1 MAEPMKLGIT
11 VPGTKPASKFNPNGQ
26 DYDYERA
33 MSSGMGPAA
42 SGPNAGHWGSVA
54 PVTTQEMA
62 THGLPEGS
70 SIMLKGSLHP
80 TWDKAIAAENAR
92 GSNIQKRGDR
102 YFSVPQPSNKQLSE
116 LLDSLKSEQNSN
128 LTVSIDNAVKSNADV
143 AAADQ
148 KLSSEIGLPP
158 DVVARNRDKIHQD
171 LRAARIKEIA
181 DNGMNPALKKLFADP
196 EFAKIAHPDVD
207 GLSVV
212 EQSARAI
219 KAVSSGAVGTL
230 LGGGI
235 KGTGTIISD
244 LAYLQTGDKNLKLG
258 SSIYGIGESIEDF
271 SKKYLRPSG
280 NLSKIEQV
288 AEGVGQA
295 GGQVAL
301 WLLSPAAKITSLSLM
316 LGQGATAME
325 EMIKNDPVSREALEV
340 DKAAQR
346 LTGGVITAATN
357 AIATK
362 FFISAPQALALSNK
376 WLHHSITVGLGA
388 GVEGITEYAENVLH
402 DLAGAMTNPESK
414 VKWAEAQDAGE
425 IGVYVGAIV
434 QSIANAALHIKA
446 NKQKSEFEKLQTSG
460 GEQGLKQKSPDAY
473 NKFSDS
479 VAAHMANTTDG
490 PVTEVYI
497 DRNTFKQALTAN
509 KIDPVEVGKAIPSI
523 TDQVNS
529 VDITGDIV
537 IPMNDWIGKVIGT
550 DIGAILSP
558 HARGSVDATSLN
570 EVQQATAM
578 QPEMSAQIL
587 AAIAKKQLNDD
598 FVKSSH
604 EVQDIMFQ
612 QLKQT
617 GRYADPVS
625 RINAQFVRDFVVTQ
639 AANQNMMPMDFF
651 NKYMY
656 KVAAEGQAAF
666 QQQDKPYISWG
677 INSDPEFDAE
687 GNESEGEDF
696 VKIDRM
702 YVPESQ
708 RQKGLARAML
718 RNALAEIQKEHPG
731 MTIKLSAEPF
741 GKNPKDEVIDTEDL
755 VKFYES
761 EGFSVTDTR
770 GDGVIM
776 EHDGSPV
783 EPMALNEETQNLL
796 RQPKKLVDIKNTY
809 VDENRVGI
817 VLGTGPGIFGW
828 HYSNG
833 EIAPPISAPTPIQ
846 GLPNA
851 ANIGRSVASIL
862 SSTKTKKLIEEL
874 FGITNLK
881 AIPINGMW
889 KGSEEASFIL
899 TGDGMDF
906 DSANELSKFLG
917 LMMSQEAT
925 LVTQPTS
932 EISSDNIPAFYMGYG
947 QKLTPEQLSS
957 IANLAKE
964 QGINYST
971 TADGRA
977 IKVLYFDGEAG
988 FNEFKLKI
996 KAFSVANGFTQEGKF
1011 EIRSNQN
1018 DTESI
1023 GSLAGQ
1029 LAGGIQGS
1037 ATGPSDLFRRSID
1050 NILAPYA
1057 KAVAAEG
1064 YRFSADRF
1072 AERFGLSDPER
1083 EYIRTALY
1091 PKKGADLSTAG
1102 IIDGTETLEVAKSSK
1117 AKKPKATN
1125 NDIMFA
1131 LQNRAG
1137 AIGQIEPG
1145 DYSAAAQKIIS
1156 EGIAS
1161 EIISSLSTPT
1171 GKSAVGWYDRALKA
1185 AKKLYYSVFPTMQSN
1200 DNIESFFNA
1209 VLGIASQ
1216 GADVFT
1222 NSTNAGRM
1230 NELILNQGMTISK
1243 AISALYGTF
1252 GKDTRAIENNYE
1264 KLEFLLKQVGKDKLR
1279 AKLSKTK
1286 TVGEWNKIF
1295 REDKSLHFGGE
1306 KIELAGKADQK
1317 VTGWMA
1323 FGPKIGSFIN
1333 NLSGDYS
1340 TLTADLWFSRTWNRF
1355 LGYVFVHTP
1364 QAESHQYDQ
1373 FRRAVLAEASRTTE
1387 PKSVAKDG
1395 TVEQWEHGEDLA
1407 GYGYNNA
1414 RQLPQEEIDQLVAD
1428 PDAMFELATYLED
1441 MYRKGFDY
1449 TGGKGDGYSTKSDLR
1464 RAAKNWIEG
1473 RKNSVALPRTDS
1485 EREFQQ
1491 STMEIAQK
1499 IIKRK
1504 TGIDITIADMQ
1515 AVLWYHEKELF
1526 GKLGS
1531 VSKKAKPA
1539 DYEDAAREFVNLY
1552 NSGDLFLG
1560 VDGKYLSGSKG
1571 SYLKKGKGN
1580 LLKQVNPT
1588 FFSALSRE
1596 IGGLSKIANK
1606 DGMVKPDQA
1615 IAWITARQK
1624 EGKFKKAEVDAVGLM
1639 DYLALR
1645 KTPVAVM
1652 TIEEFV
1658 KEKGVQI
1665 EEVMLGKA
1673 PEIEER
1679 SVDSFIDE
1687 ALEQIKEEDPE
1698 QNLHGPDDPD
1708 VYALAVSMQER
1719 YNENAEYHNEM
1730 DSTAFSDYQEPG
1742 GEDYKELL
1750 LTLPRDQ
1757 ARFYGNHFHSENIV
1771 AHVRF
1776 NTRTD
1781 ADGNKVLFLEEL
1793 QSDWAQGGKK
1803 QGFSTP
1809 KSIRA
1814 IKLLEEA
1821 VQTARERQQ
1830 SLKYE
1835 ISELP
1840 YNPDELGNSQNE
1852 GVLSELKKKWS
1863 EVDGEIRRLNTEID
1877 NMSAVPTA
1885 PFVTDTQAW
1894 TALILKRMLRYAVD
1908 NGINT
1913 VSWTTGEMQAKRYDL
1928 SRYVSEVHYDP
1939 KSQRLQAYAKDGYS
1953 PIISG
1958 IVAPDKLADYIGKD
1972 AAGKLLAKKT
1982 TNIPTDKGVVPTH
1995 VLKKLEL
2002 KVGGEG
2008 MAAYYDAIVPQVAK
2022 KIIKSIGGELGKSNI
2037 EGMADTQAIYITPE
2051 MRDNILGG
2059 QALFQPVQGQDEAR
2073 GGFDPTTLT
2082 TILGTEADNSTF
2094 LHETAHFFLSVY
2106 ADMAANPNAT
2116 EQSKQDMQTILDW
2129 FGVKDLATWNQ
2140 MSLDEQR
2147 KYHEQFAYNYEI
2159 YLFEGKA
2166 PNIKL
2171 QTIFDRFSAWLA
2183 RVYKSIRD
2191 DLNAIYRQEHG
2202 TDLPIL
2208 TGEVRQVMDRMLAT
2222 SEQIKQTETVRNMVP
2237 IFQTQEQSGMDDS
2250 EWAAYQEMS
2259 QEATNAA
2266 IGEMQTASLRQM
2278 KWLSGARSRVLKEMQ
2293 KETAEIRKSLR
2304 DKIVEEVKADP
2315 VYRAINWLKTG
2326 ETVDQNG
2333 NDIKVDAGY
2342 KLSIAAVK
2350 AMYPESDTALYQ
2362 GPDLKILG
2370 MGKQRGMMSED
2381 GLHPDLVAEMFG
2393 FKSGDDLVRALVS
2406 ARKFN
2411 DEVNV
2416 RTDERMLAEHAE
2428 LQDPKSIEVAVE
2440 SAIHNEARARF
2451 VSVELRHLAKATAPV
2466 RVMLEAARQAAVAIL
2481 ASRPIGTIK
2490 PKNYAIAE
2498 ARAAQEAIDAIKK
2511 GDTAKALEAKRNQLL
2526 NNQLAAEAI
2535 KANRTVAKS
2544 LDLFKKVFTAD
2555 SRIADK
2561 RDMNLVSAAR
2571 AILANY
2577 GMGKTELPAGAYLAK
2592 VQEYD
2597 PEFYAEIEPMIT
2609 AHLQQAKPITELTTD
2624 QFTDLSEQIQALWH
2638 LSRRNKQMEID
2649 GKMVDR
2655 NLIVAELVDRV
2666 GVIDTKKERRG
2677 YDKAMSD
2684 WDKRKIML
2692 MGARAAMRRVESWV
2706 DAMDG
2711 GKLDGPFRKYIWN
2724 PISEAVAE
2732 YRIAKNEYLQKYLD
2746 IVKSVEKG
2754 LAAGSIDAGEIG
2766 YTFKNKAELLH
2777 AILHTGNES
2786 NKRKLLLGRG
2796 WAEENQDGSLNTARW
2811 DNFMSRMYAENK
2823 LSKVDFD
2830 FAQSVWDLLEE
2841 MKPAAQKV
2849 HKDMYG
2855 FYFSEISANPV
2866 ITPFGVYRGGYVPA
2880 VTDPWIN
2887 TDAAMRNEQ
2896 ETGQTDNS
2904 YMFPTTG
2911 RGFTKGRVEYNKPLM
2926 LDLGY
2931 FPSHLDKVLR
2941 FIHIEPKI
2949 KDVAKIV
2956 KTSQTFSAAMDQLDP
2971 TIRGDM
2977 LVPWLQRTAMQ
2988 MIKTPMKGAGGKL
3001 ADKFFSE
3008 VRTRTGMQ
3016 LMVGNITNALQQLT
3030 GISIGALK
3038 VRPANLRN
3046 ALWLLVRQPTDT
3058 VAMVSEKSK
3067 FMLTRM
3073 SNQQFE
3079 ISKTIEELL
3088 LNPSK
3093 YDKLRAFAGKHGY
3106 FMQQGLQN
3114 TVDTIVWVGAYN
3126 QSMAETGNEKDA
3138 VRAADSAVRLTQGSF
3153 APEDVSRFETGNS
3166 FVRAFTMF
3174 YSYFNMQAN
3183 LLGTEFTKTVKEFG
3197 VKKGMGHLLYIYTFA
3212 FMIPAVLSEIIVQ
3225 GAGGFADGDDD
3236 EWDENDAMALFFGSQ
3251 ARTAMAMVPIV
3262 GPSVLA
3268 GVNAWNSKPY
3278 DDRISTSASV
3288 SALEST
3294 VRAPNTLYKAIAE
3307 DGSWKKAVR
3316 DTLTALGMITGLP
3329 LGQMGKP
3336 IGYAADIAQGKVN
3349 PESAMD
3355 VTRGVISGKDV
3366 NRPNQ

>member
-1 MAEPMKLGIT
+1 MSEIT
-11 VPGTKPASKFNPNGQ
+11 VPSYGNRQDGSRKGPGFLGELKRPDGSVSTELSIGVNLNGQ
-26 DYDYERA
+26 EMEIPSLVPTLHPLEINHLLQGNKPTRVIVNKAIDHAQSRILKGLPVFQE
-33 MSSGMGPAA
+33 GNA
-42 SGPNAGHWGSVA
+42 SNAGLAIQLTANDNPDAAAKDTILARNSGVPVGLVNDFRDEYVAKDKVNNAMPLLNQNPKLSNFLSQDLNRAKISNDSIENLASMENKYGAFRSIDRSFIEEVTQPFMRGFASFKKGFAINLQESGLMAGYEKQRAAAAKQGGASYTPQIETENRLASYQRVIESYPTPEKIQRGLEEIHGAEGLKDATKAIFQNPTSVREVIFQSLGTYAPVLAMAAATRSLGPMGASTVA
-54 PVTTQEMA
+54 PFFSKEALRFGA
-62 THGLPEGS
+62 TIGFGS
-70 SIMLKGSLHP
+70 FATEYASSL
-80 TWDKAIAAENAR
+80 DEAISNKAGDLSVPGNLNKVLTNEKVMEEAR
-92 GSNIQKRGDR
+92 G
-102 YFSVPQPSNKQLSE
+102 
-116 LLDSLKSEQNSN
+116 
-128 LTVSIDNAVKSNADV
+128 NAVK
-143 AAADQ
+143 
-148 KLSSEIGLPP
+148 
-158 DVVARNRDKIHQD
+158 R
-171 LRAARIKEIA
+171 
-181 DNGMNPALKKLFADP
+181 
-196 EFAKIAHPDVD
+196 
-207 GLSVV
+207 GLSVAAFDMV
-212 EQSARAI
+212 TGTVAG
-219 KAVSSGAVGTL
+219 KLLSGATS
-230 LGGGI
+230 
-235 KGTGTIISD
+235 K
-244 LAYLQTGDKNLKLG
+244 AA
-258 SSIYGIGESIEDF
+258 SIAPRIAGEGLI
-271 SKKYLRPSG
+271 
-280 NLSKIEQV
+280 
-288 AEGVGQA
+288 QA
-295 GGQVAL
+295 GGG
-301 WLLSPAAKITSLSLM
+301 AA
-316 LGQGATAME
+316 GEATAQF
-325 EMIKNDPVSREALEV
+325 
-340 DKAAQR
+340 AA
-346 LTGGVITAATN
+346 N
-357 AIATK
+357 EK
-362 FFISAPQALALSNK
+362 
-376 WLHHSITVGLGA
+376 
-388 GVEGITEYAENVLH
+388 Y
-402 DLAGAMTNPESK
+402 NP
-414 VKWAEAQDAGE
+414 
-425 IGVYVGAIV
+425 GAILLE
-434 QSIANAALHIKA
+434 AFAELPTALVEAPFNYRSMKSDAERAEKSGAILEDLNKLVMSDKVLKRDKETFSEWIKQA
-446 NKQKSEFEKLQTSG
+446 TE
-460 GEQGLKQKSPDAY
+460 
-473 NKFSDS
+473 
-479 VAAHMANTTDG
+479 DG
-490 PVTEVYI
+490 PVENVYI
-497 DRNTFKQALTAN
+497 LAKTLKQANLADKLMEVSPSVKGQFTSAMASDGEIQIPIAEYLTNIAPTELSGQILNDLRVDGDTMTKGQATVFLKN
-509 KIDPVEVGKAIPSI
+509 KSEELQTAYNSQIEKYKA
-523 TDQVNS
+523 
-529 VDITGDIV
+529 
-537 IPMNDWIGKVIGT
+537 
-550 DIGAILSP
+550 
-558 HARGSVDATSLN
+558 N
-570 EVQQATAM
+570 EVFAK
-578 QPEMSAQIL
+578 SA
-587 AAIAKKQLNDD
+587 N
-598 FVKSSH
+598 

-639 AANQNMMPMDFF
+639 AANQNVMPMDFF

-656 KVAAEGQAAF
+656 KVTAEGQAAF
-666 QQQDKPYISWG
+666 NQDAVAATDIISQTQEFKDWFG
-677 INSDPEFDAE
+677 NSVVKNAE
-687 GNESEGEDF
+687 GKPTVLFHGTSDN
-696 VKIDRM
+696 
-702 YVPESQ
+702 
-708 RQKGLARAML
+708 
-718 RNALAEIQKEHPG
+718 
-731 MTIKLSAEPF
+731 
-741 GKNPKDEVIDTEDL
+741 
-755 VKFYES
+755 
-761 EGFSVTDTR
+761 VTDFDPDHPNRKDTGWLGTGAYLTDSTEAADLYAQQKAKGITGQNVMPVYAR
-770 GDGVIM
+770 LENPYTATKEEKAAVKAGGRAAADAFTKKLMDAGHDGVIYQM
-776 EHDGSPV
+776 SPDAKEIV
-783 EPMALNEETQNLL
+783 VFNPAGVKSVFNEGTWSLETKNLL
-796 RQPKKLVDIKNTY
+796 KQPKKPVDIKNTY

-817 VLGTGPGIFGW
+817 VLGTGPGVFGW

-846 GLPNA
+846 GSPNA

-906 DSANELSKFLG
+906 DSANKLSKFLG
-917 LMMSQEAT
+917 LMMAQEVT

-932 EISSDNIPAFYMGYG
+932 AVHSENIPAFYMGYG

-971 TADGRA
+971 TSDGRA
-977 IKVLYFDGEAG
+977 IKVLYFGKESG
-988 FNEFKLKI
+988 LNEFSAKI
-996 KAFSVANGFTQEGKF
+996 EAFSVANGFTQEDKF
-1011 EIRSNQN
+1011 KIRSNQN
-1018 DTESI
+1018 DTGSI
-1023 GSLAGQ
+1023 SSLGGSPLK
-1029 LAGGIQGS
+1029 IQGS
-1037 ATGPSDLFRRSID
+1037 GTGPSDLFRRSID

-1064 YRFSADRF
+1064 YRFSTDRF
-1072 AERFGLSDPER
+1072 ADRFGLSDQER
-1083 EYIRTALY
+1083 EYVRTALY

-1102 IIDGTETLEVAKSSK
+1102 IIDGTETLDVAKSSK

-1156 EGIAS
+1156 EGISS

-1185 AKKLYYSVFPTMQSN
+1185 AKKLYYSVFPAMQSN

-1395 TVEQWEHGEDLA
+1395 TAEQWEHGEDLA

-1571 SYLKKGKGN
+1571 SYLKKDKGG
-1580 LLKQVNPT
+1580 LLK
-1588 FFSALSRE
+1588 
-1596 IGGLSKIANK
+1596 
-1606 DGMVKPDQA
+1606 
-1615 IAWITARQK
+1615 
-1624 EGKFKKAEVDAVGLM
+1624 
-1639 DYLALR
+1639 
-1645 KTPVAVM
+1645 
-1652 TIEEFV
+1652 
-1658 KEKGVQI
+1658 
-1665 EEVMLGKA
+1665 
-1673 PEIEER
+1673 
-1679 SVDSFIDE
+1679 
-1687 ALEQIKEEDPE
+1687 
-1698 QNLHGPDDPD
+1698 
-1708 VYALAVSMQER
+1708 
-1719 YNENAEYHNEM
+1719 
-1730 DSTAFSDYQEPG
+1730 
-1742 GEDYKELL
+1742 
-1750 LTLPRDQ
+1750 
-1757 ARFYGNHFHSENIV
+1757 
-1771 AHVRF
+1771 
-1776 NTRTD
+1776 
-1781 ADGNKVLFLEEL
+1781 
-1793 QSDWAQGGKK
+1793 
-1803 QGFSTP
+1803 
-1809 KSIRA
+1809 
-1814 IKLLEEA
+1814 
-1821 VQTARERQQ
+1821 
-1830 SLKYE
+1830 
-1835 ISELP
+1835 
-1840 YNPDELGNSQNE
+1840 
-1852 GVLSELKKKWS
+1852 
-1863 EVDGEIRRLNTEID
+1863 
-1877 NMSAVPTA
+1877 
-1885 PFVTDTQAW
+1885 
-1894 TALILKRMLRYAVD
+1894 
-1908 NGINT
+1908 
-1913 VSWTTGEMQAKRYDL
+1913 
-1928 SRYVSEVHYDP
+1928 
-1939 KSQRLQAYAKDGYS
+1939 
-1953 PIISG
+1953 
-1958 IVAPDKLADYIGKD
+1958 
-1972 AAGKLLAKKT
+1972 
-1982 TNIPTDKGVVPTH
+1982 
-1995 VLKKLEL
+1995 
-2002 KVGGEG
+2002 
-2008 MAAYYDAIVPQVAK
+2008 
-2022 KIIKSIGGELGKSNI
+2022 
-2037 EGMADTQAIYITPE
+2037 
-2051 MRDNILGG
+2051 
-2059 QALFQPVQGQDEAR
+2059 QPVQGQEDAR

-2304 DKIVEEVKADP
+2304 DKVVNEVMADP
-2315 VYRAINWLKTG
+2315 VYRAITWIRSG
-2326 ETVDQNG
+2326 ETVGADG
-2333 NDIKVDAGY
+2333 SIFRVDGGHLLSFNALTDMYGDAAEFSVPGFAPVSGMFDWSGLKSK
-2342 KLSIAAVK
+2342 KLV
-2350 AMYPESDTALYQ
+2350 T
-2362 GPDLKILG
+2362 
-2370 MGKQRGMMSED
+2370 GKGTLHD
-2381 GLHPDLVAEMFG
+2381 GIHPDIVAEMFG

-2498 ARAAQEAIDAIKK
+2498 ARAAQEAINALKK
-2511 GDTAKALEAKRNQLL
+2511 GDTAGAMEAKRNQLL
-2526 NNQLAAEAI
+2526 NNQLASEAI
-2535 KANRTVAKS
+2535 KVNRSVAKS

-2577 GMGKTELPAGAYLAK
+2577 GLGKTELPAGAYLAK

-2638 LSRRNKQMEID
+2638 LSRRSKQMEID

-2655 NLIVAELVDRV
+2655 NLIVSELVDRIDV
-2666 GVIDTKKERRG
+2666 VDTKKERRG

-2706 DAMDG
+2706 DAMDA

-2754 LAAGSIDAGEIG
+2754 LSAGSIAAGEIG

-2786 NKRKLLLGRG
+2786 NKRKMLLGRG
-2796 WAEENQDGSLNTARW
+2796 WAEENQDGSLNTTRW
-2811 DNFMSRMYAENK
+2811 DNFMSRMYAENR

-2855 FYFSEISANPV
+2855 FYFNEISANPV
-2866 ITPFGVYRGGYVPA
+2866 ITPFGIYRGGYVPA

-2941 FIHIEPKI
+2941 FTYIEPKI

-2956 KTSQTFSAAMDQLDP
+2956 KTSQTFSAAMDRLDP

-2988 MIKTPMKGAGGKL
+2988 MIKTPMKGWGGK
-3001 ADKFFSE
+3001 AMDKIFSE

-3016 LMVGNITNALQQLT
+3016 MMVGNVTNALQQVT
-3030 GISIGALK
+3030 GLSIGALK
-3038 VRPANLRN
+3038 VKQANLRN
-3046 ALWLLVRQPTDT
+3046 ALWLYIRQPADT
-3058 VAMVSEKSK
+3058 SAMVAEKSK
-3067 FMLTRM
+3067 YMNTRM
-3073 SNQQFE
+3073 SSQQFE
-3079 ISKTIEELL
+3079 ITKTIDELL

-3093 YDKLRAFAGKHGY
+3093 YDKLRSFADKHGY

-3114 TVDTIVWVGAYN
+3114 AVDTIVWVGAYN

-3153 APEDVSRFETGNS
+3153 APEDVSRFETGNA

-3183 LLGTEFTKTVKEFG
+3183 LLGTEFSKSVKGLG
-3197 VKKGMGHLLYIYTFA
+3197 VRKGMGQLLYIYTFG
-3212 FMIPAVLSEIIVQ
+3212 FMIPAVLSEVIIQ
-3225 GAGGFADGDDD
+3225 AAGGFADGDDD
-3236 EWDENDAMALFFGSQ
+3236 EWDQNDAMSLFFGSQ
-3251 ARTAMAMVPIV
+3251 FRTALAMVPLV
-3262 GPSVLA
+3262 GQTVTASVNML
-3268 GVNAWNSKPY
+3268 NSKPY
-3278 DDRISTSASV
+3278 DDRISTSPAIA
-3288 SALEST
+3288 ALEA
-3294 VRAPNTLYKAIAE
+3294 VARAPGSVYRAIAE
-3307 DGSWKKAVR
+3307 DGSWKKGVR
-3316 DTLTALGMITGLP
+3316 DLLTALGMITGLP

-3336 IGYAADIAQGKVN
+3336 LGYAADIAQGRAN

>member
-1 MAEPMKLGIT
+1 MADPMKLDLFVYGK
-11 VPGTKPASKFNPNGQ
+11 KPDFNPNGQ
-26 DYDYERA
+26 DYDYDRA
-33 MSSGMGPAA
+33 LSAGLGPN
-42 SGPNAGHWGSVA
+42 GTGENAGHWGSVA
-54 PVTTQEMA
+54 PASEEEMA
-62 THGLPEGS
+62 THGLPQGS
-70 SIMLKGSLHP
+70 YIMLKGSNHP
-80 TWDKAIAAENAR
+80 TWNKAIDAENAR
-92 GSNIQKRGDR
+92 GSNIQKKGDR
-102 YFSVPQPSNKQLSE
+102 YFSVPQQSNKQLHD

-128 LTVSIDNAVKSNADV
+128 LTISVDNAVKSNSDQ
-143 AAADQ
+143 AATDQ
-148 KLSSEIGLPP
+148 KLSIQTGLPA
-158 DVVARNRDKIHQD
+158 DLVSRNREKIHQD

-181 DNGMNPALKKLFADP
+181 DNGMNSVLKNQLADP
-196 EFAKIAHPDVD
+196 EFSSIAHPYVED
-207 GLSVV
+207 LSIL
-212 EQSARAI
+212 EQTSRALSA
-219 KAVSSGAVGTL
+219 VTSGAVGTL
-230 LGGGI
+230 FGGGI
-235 KGTGTIISD
+235 KGAGTIITD
-244 LAYLQTGDKNLKLG
+244 LAYLATEDKKWKELDLQLGSDIYKLG
-258 SSIYGIGESIEDF
+258 KSIEDF
-271 SKKYLRPSG
+271 SNAYYRPSG
-280 NLSKIEQV
+280 NLNKLEQTM
-288 AEGVGQA
+288 EGVGQA

-301 WLLSPAAKITSLSLM
+301 WLLSPFAKFTSLSLM
-316 LGQGATAME
+316 LGQGATIIE
-325 EMIKNDPVSREALEV
+325 EMQNNDPVSRAASEET
-340 DKAAQR
+340 KSAQR
-346 LTGGVITAATN
+346 LTGASITAVTN
-357 AIATK
+357 TLATK
-362 FFISAPQALALSNK
+362 FFIAAPEALELSNK
-376 WLHHSITVGLGA
+376 FLHYAVTGGLA
-388 GVEGITEYAENVLH
+388 ATAEGITEMAENVLH
-402 DLAGAMTNPESK
+402 DLSNLMTNPESK
-414 VKWAEAQDAGE
+414 VNWNAAKDAGE
-425 IGVYVGAIV
+425 IGAYVGATV
-434 QSIANAALHIKA
+434 QTIFNAALHIKA
-446 NKQKSEFEKLQTSG
+446 NRQKAEYEQLQDVGSNQ
-460 GEQGLKQKSPDAY
+460 ELKEKSPETYA
-473 NKFSDS
+473 KFSDE
-479 VAAHMANTTDG
+479 VAKHMASTANGPITD
-490 PVTEVYI
+490 VYI
-497 DRNTFKQALTAN
+497 DRKTFKQVLLDN
-509 KIDPVEVGKAIPSI
+509 KVDPVAVGKAVPSI
-523 TDQVNS
+523 GSQVDS
-529 VDITGDIV
+529 VDVGGDIV
-537 IPMNDWIGKVIGT
+537 IPMKDWIGKVVGT
-550 DIGAILSP
+550 NIGAMLSP
-558 HARGSVDATSLN
+558 HARSSVDTLSLS
-570 EVQQATAM
+570 ELQQATAM
-578 QPEMSAQIL
+578 QPEMSEQIT
-587 AAIAKKQLNDD
+587 AALDKKQLNDD
-598 FVKSSH
+598 FVKSAQ

-617 GRYADPVS
+617 GRYTDPVS
-625 RINAQFVRDFVVTQ
+625 RINAQLVRDFVVTQ
-639 AANQNMMPMDFF
+639 AANQNIMPMDFY

-656 KVAAEGQAAF
+656 KVTAEGQAAF
-666 QQQDKPYISWG
+666 QQQDNQYDRAVSWTNQQHRDVAQKYATEVRRLG
-677 INSDPEFDAE
+677 DSLIKNKVGSDWGNSDTISGRASAHINRVIDGVERRLLALGMSRFEATDTAASLVGSARQNIEQLKKEYAKEFDRNPARSELAALWQKAYKE
-687 GNESEGEDF
+687 G
-696 VKIDRM
+696 
-702 YVPESQ
+702 
-708 RQKGLARAML
+708 
-718 RNALAEIQKEHPG
+718 
-731 MTIKLSAEPF
+731 
-741 GKNPKDEVIDTEDL
+741 
-755 VKFYES
+755 KFQ
-761 EGFSVTDTR
+761 
-770 GDGVIM
+770 
-776 EHDGSPV
+776 
-783 EPMALNEETQNLL
+783 QNLL

-809 VDENRVGI
+809 TDENRVGI
-817 VLGTGPGIFGW
+817 VLGTGPGVFGW

-833 EIAPPISAPTPIQ
+833 EIAPPISAPTPPQ
-846 GLPNA
+846 GLPDA

-881 AIPINGMW
+881 AFPINGMW
-889 KGSEEASFIL
+889 KGSEEASFVL

-906 DSANELSKFLG
+906 DSANKLSKFLG
-917 LMMSQEAT
+917 LMMAQEAT

-932 EISSDNIPAFYMGYG
+932 VISSDNKPAFYMGYG
-947 QKLTPEQLSS
+947 KKLTNKQLLS
-957 IANLAKE
+957 IASLAKE

-971 TADGRA
+971 TIDGMA

-988 FNEFKLKI
+988 FAEFDSKI
-996 KAFSVANGFTQEGKF
+996 RAFLVANGFTQEGRF

-1023 GSLAGQ
+1023 SSLAGSIQ
-1029 LAGGIQGS
+1029 LQDS
-1037 ATGPSDLFRRSID
+1037 TTGPSDLFRRSID

-1064 YRFSADRF
+1064 YRFSTDRF
-1072 AERFGLSDPER
+1072 ADRFGLSDQER
-1083 EYIRTALY
+1083 EYVRNALY

-1131 LQNRAG
+1131 LQNRA
-1137 AIGQIEPG
+1137 ANIGQIEPG
-1145 DYSAAAQKIIS
+1145 DYSDKAQKIIS
-1156 EGIAS
+1156 EAIAS

-1185 AKKLYYSVFPTMQSN
+1185 AKKLYYSVFPAMQSN
-1200 DNIESFFNA
+1200 DNIESFFNT

-1230 NELILNQGMTISK
+1230 NELILNQGMTVSK

-1264 KLEFLLKQVGKDKLR
+1264 KLEFLLKQVGKNKLR

-1306 KIELAGKADQK
+1306 KIELSGKADQR

-1364 QAESHQYDQ
+1364 QTESQQYDQ
-1373 FRRAVLAEASRTTE
+1373 FRKAVLAEASRTKE
-1387 PKSVAKDG
+1387 PKSVAKNG
-1395 TVEQWEHGEDLA
+1395 NVEQWEHGEDLA
-1407 GYGYNNA
+1407 GYGYDNT

-1428 PDAMFELATYLED
+1428 PDAMLELATYLED

-1491 STMEIAQK
+1491 STMEVAQK

-1504 TGIDITIADMQ
+1504 TGINITVADMQ

-1526 GKLGS
+1526 SKLGA

-1539 DYEDAAREFVNLY
+1539 DYEDAAKEFVDLY

-1560 VDGKYLSGSKG
+1560 ADGKYLSGTKG
-1571 SYLKKGKGN
+1571 SYLKKDEQGN
-1580 LLKQVNPT
+1580 LLRQVKPT
-1588 FFSALSRE
+1588 FFSALARE

-1615 IAWITARQK
+1615 KAWITARQQ

-1639 DYLALR
+1639 DYLDLR

-1658 KEKGVQI
+1658 KERGVQI
-1665 EEVMLGKA
+1665 KEVINRKA
-1673 PEIEER
+1673 PELEER
-1679 SVDSFIDE
+1679 TVESFLDA
-1687 ALEQIKEEDPE
+1687 ALEKLTRMDTLSGVTYTR
-1698 QNLHGPDDPD
+1698 NDPD
-1708 VYALAVSMQER
+1708 VLFVAKSMHEDYLFNYENFTAVDETSYSE
-1719 YNENAEYHNEM
+1719 
-1730 DSTAFSDYQEPG
+1730 YQEPG
-1742 GEDYKELL
+1742 GEDYTELL
-1750 LTLPRDQ
+1750 LTLPLNKKGSFEDP
-1757 ARFYGNHFHSENIV
+1757 HFNVRNLV

-1781 ADGNKVLFLEEL
+1781 VDGKKVLFLEEL
-1793 QSDWAQGGKK
+1793 QSDWAQIGKK
-1803 QGFSTP
+1803 KGFRQEGQGLSSEEMT
-1809 KSIRA
+1809 RWER
-1814 IKLLEEA
+1814 LLDKGRRNITGDDLVEFELLSAKKDA
-1821 VQTARERQQ
+1821 V
-1830 SLKYE
+1830 SG
-1835 ISELP
+1835 S
-1840 YNPDELGNSQNE
+1840 
-1852 GVLSELKKKWS
+1852 
-1863 EVDGEIRRLNTEID
+1863 
-1877 NMSAVPTA
+1877 VPAA

-1908 NGINT
+1908 NDISI

-1953 PIISG
+1953 PIISE

-1972 AAGKLLAKKT
+1972 AAEKLLAKKT
-1982 TNIPTDKGVVPTH
+1982 TNIPTDKGVVPTQ
-1995 VLKKLEL
+1995 VLKNLEL

-2037 EGMADTQAIYITPE
+2037 EGMVDTQAIHITQK
-2051 MRDNILGG
+2051 MRDNILSGL
-2059 QALFQPVQGQDEAR
+2059 ALFQPAEGQESAR

-2106 ADMAANPNAT
+2106 ADMASHPNAT
-2116 EQSKQDMQTILDW
+2116 GQSKEDMQTLLDW
-2129 FGVKDLATWNQ
+2129 FGVDNLATWNQ
-2140 MSLDEQR
+2140 MSLEEQR
-2147 KYHEQFAYNYEI
+2147 KYHEQFAYNYEL

-2171 QTIFDRFSAWLA
+2171 QSIFDRFSAWLV

-2191 DLNAIYRQEHG
+2191 ELNAIFRKEHG
-2202 TDLPIL
+2202 TDLPIM

-2222 SEQIKQTETVRNMVP
+2222 SEQIKQAETVRNMVP
-2237 IFQTQEQSGMDDS
+2237 IFQTQEQSTMDDN
-2250 EWAAYQEMS
+2250 EWAAYQEMR
-2259 QEATNAA
+2259 QDATNAA

-2278 KWLSGARSRVLKEMQ
+2278 KWLTGARSRVLKEMQ
-2293 KETAEIRKSLR
+2293 AETAEIRKALR
-2304 DKIVEEVKADP
+2304 NKVVEEVNADP
-2315 VYRAINWLKTG
+2315 LYRAIRWLKTG
-2326 ETVDQNG
+2326 ETTDKNG
-2333 NDIKVDAGY
+2333 NDIKVDAGF
-2342 KLSIAAVK
+2342 KLSIAAVE

-2362 GPDLKILG
+2362 GPDLKKLG
-2370 MGKQRGMMSED
+2370 RGKQKGMLSED
-2381 GLHPDLVAEMFG
+2381 GLHPDLVADMFG

-2466 RVMLEAARQAAVAIL
+2466 RVMLEAAKQAAVAIL

-2490 PKNYAIAE
+2490 PKNYSIAE
-2498 ARAAQEAIDAIKK
+2498 ARAAQDAINAIKK
-2511 GDTAKALEAKRNQLL
+2511 GDTAKAIEAKRNQLL
-2526 NNQLAAEAI
+2526 NNQLASEAI
-2535 KANRTVAKS
+2535 KVNRSVAKS
-2544 LDLFKKVFTAD
+2544 LELFKKVFTAD
-2555 SRIADK
+2555 SKIADK
-2561 RDMNLVSAAR
+2561 RDMNLVSTAR

-2577 GMGKTELPAGAYLAK
+2577 GLGKTDLPAGAYLAK

-2609 AHLQQAKPITELTTD
+2609 AHLEQGKPVTELTTD
-2624 QFTDLSEQIQALWH
+2624 QFVDLSEQIQALWH

-2649 GKMVDR
+2649 GKLIDR
-2655 NLIVAELVDRV
+2655 NVIVAELVARID
-2666 GVIDTKKERRG
+2666 VIDTKKVRLG

-2711 GKLDGPFRKYIWN
+2711 GNLYGPFRKYIWT

-2746 IVKSVEKG
+2746 IVKSVKED
-2754 LAAGSIDAGEIG
+2754 LSAGSIAAGEIG

-2777 AILHTGNES
+2777 VILHLGNES
-2786 NKRKLLLGRG
+2786 NKRKLLLGRD
-2796 WAEENQDGSLNTARW
+2796 WAELNQDGSLNTTRF
-2811 DNFMSRMYAENK
+2811 DNFMQRMYAEK
-2823 LSKVDFD
+2823 RLTKADFD
-2830 FAQSVWDLLEE
+2830 FAQSVWDLLED

-2855 FYFSEISANPV
+2855 FYFNEISANPV
-2866 ITPFGVYRGGYVPA
+2866 ITPFGVFRGGYVPA

-2941 FIHIEPKI
+2941 FIYIEPRI
-2949 KDVAKIV
+2949 KDVAKVV
-2956 KTSQTFSAAMDQLDP
+2956 KLSKTFSAAMDQLDP

-3001 ADKFFSE
+3001 VDKFFSE

-3016 LMVGNITNALQQLT
+3016 MMVLNATNALQQLS
-3030 GISIGALK
+3030 GIFIGALK
-3038 VRPANLRN
+3038 VKPANLRN
-3046 ALWLLVRQPTDT
+3046 ALWLYTRQPTNT
-3058 VAMVSEKSK
+3058 SEMVAEKSK
-3067 FMLTRM
+3067 FMNTRM
-3073 SNQQFE
+3073 NSQQFE
-3079 ISKTIEELL
+3079 INKTIDELL
-3088 LNPSK
+3088 INPSK
-3093 YDKLRAFAGKHGY
+3093 YDKLREFAGKHGY

-3153 APEDVSRFETGNS
+3153 SPEDVSRFETGNA

-3174 YSYFNMQAN
+3174 YSYFNMLAN
-3183 LLGTEFTKTVKEFG
+3183 LLGTESAKTVRKFG
-3197 VKKGMGHLLYIYTFA
+3197 VRKGMGQLLYIYIFG
-3212 FMIPAVLSEIIVQ
+3212 FMIQAVLSEIIVQ
-3225 GAGGFADGDDD
+3225 GAGGFDDGDDD
-3236 EWDENDAMALFFGSQ
+3236 EWDQNDAMALFFGSQ
-3251 ARTAMAMVPIV
+3251 ARTAMAMIPLV
-3262 GPSVLA
+3262 GPTVMA
-3268 GVNAWNSKPY
+3268 GVNMWNSKPY

-3294 VRAPNTLYKAIAE
+3294 ARAPMSLYKAIAD
-3307 DGSWKKAVR
+3307 DGSWKKGVK

-3336 IGYAADIAQGKVN
+3336 LGYVSEVAQGN
-3349 PESAMD
+3349 ISPESPSD
-3355 VTRGVISGKDV
+3355 VVRGLVSGKDV

>member
-1 MAEPMKLGIT
+1 MADPMKLEMT
-11 VPGTKPASKFNPNGQ
+11 VPGAKPTSKFNPNGQ

-102 YFSVPQPSNKQLSE
+102 YFSVPQPSNKQLYE
-116 LLDSLKSEQNSN
+116 LLDSLKSEQNSS
-128 LTVSIDNAVKSNADV
+128 LTVSIDNAVKSNSDV

-158 DVVARNRDKIHQD
+158 DIVARNREKIHQD
-171 LRAARIKEIA
+171 LRASRIKEIA

-196 EFAKIAHPDVD
+196 EFAKIAHPDAD

-219 KAVSSGAVGTL
+219 KAVGSGAVGSL

-235 KGTGTIISD
+235 KGTGTIIND
-244 LAYLQTGDKNLKLG
+244 LAYFQTGDKNLKLG
-258 SSIYGIGESIEDF
+258 SPIYEVGQSIEDF

-280 NLSKIEQV
+280 NLNKIEQV

-301 WLLSPAAKITSLSLM
+301 WLLSPVAKVTSLSLM

-325 EMIKNDPVSREALEV
+325 EMIKNDPVSRTASEV

-346 LTGGVITAATN
+346 LTGAAITAVTN
-357 AIATK
+357 TLATK
-362 FFISAPQALALSNK
+362 FFISAPQTLALSNK

-388 GVEGITEYAENVLH
+388 GVEGITELAENVLH
-402 DLAGAMTNPESK
+402 DMAGAMTNPESK
-414 VKWAEAQDAGE
+414 IKWAEAQDAGE
-425 IGVYVGAIV
+425 IGAYVGAIV

-446 NKQKSEFEKLQTSG
+446 NKQKSEFEKLQTAG

-473 NKFSDS
+473 SKFSDS

-490 PVTEVYI
+490 PITDVYI
-497 DRNTFKQALTAN
+497 DRNTFKQALTDN
-509 KIDPVEVGKAIPSI
+509 KIDPVAVGKAIPSI
-523 TDQVNS
+523 GAQVDS
-529 VDITGDIV
+529 VDVGGDIV
-537 IPMNDWIGKVIGT
+537 IPMNDWIGKVVGT
-550 DIGAILSP
+550 DIGAMLSP
-558 HARGSVDATSLN
+558 HARGSVDAPSLS

-578 QPEMSAQIL
+578 QPEMSEQIL
-587 AAIAKKQLNDD
+587 AAIAKKQTNDA

-617 GRYADPVS
+617 GRYADPIS

-656 KVAAEGQAAF
+656 KVTAEGQAAF
-666 QQQDKPYISWG
+666 NQDAVAATDIISQTQEFKDWFGNSVVKNVEGKPTVLFHG
-677 INSDPEFDAE
+677 TADN
-687 GNESEGEDF
+687 
-696 VKIDRM
+696 
-702 YVPESQ
+702 
-708 RQKGLARAML
+708 
-718 RNALAEIQKEHPG
+718 
-731 MTIKLSAEPF
+731 
-741 GKNPKDEVIDTEDL
+741 
-755 VKFYES
+755 
-761 EGFSVTDTR
+761 VTDFDPNHPNRKDTGWLGTGAYLTDSTEAADLYAQQKAKGITGQNVMPVYAR
-770 GDGVIM
+770 LENPYTATKEEKAAVKAGGRAAADAFTKKLIAAGHDGVIYQM
-776 EHDGSPV
+776 SPDAKEIVVFNPAGVKSVFNEGTWSLETKNLLKQSLSTRLPSSAKATEDPMSSVLNINFDVTMSDEKTLAKNVRVLQSTVNFRRLTGAGARDIKRNVESIIDHMVSNLLFLHDSFPAEMRERAELWYDGGRKTAEEWANRYGISEMQAASAIAVLSPQNGWFANVSSAERVADIIFGMQSFVWDSAMTEEANKIPQEKPEDKARMKMAEGKSLGELLNDPEIAARWIRVFDQTYNNRSYRILTPEGGVSDYVTIKDGSDATMAWKSFGAIAKAVSILTDGTASNTYYQIGKEHKVRNFYNNLFGPNSPLGFATIDTHAVAAANLRPLAANDDEVTQAFGGAGSSSSSYTGLNGTYPIIHEAYKRAAEARGILPRQMQSVTWEAARGLFEASKKSGMKTEANAIWSRYKSGEIDQEQAQKEIFTLAGGITPPSWSKVPFNDTVGRTYEGASQKAIDAIGNVGAKPNPV
-783 EPMALNEETQNLL
+783 NVLFEVAPDPNDVELTAAWNALSPADKFRISQDITAAIIPKILEEIGSSGKVSATIGGYLGATNPSLSLSIDRKELAVTAAKLIGHALSQDAMVVISDQQITGTSAVGAVSIGIPEGYGEKEISALYDKLWELEKDGKKLVNGYTAQDGIMGILNQSGLGNEEFASIIESRLGSEFVVDHGNVFSALINKEEYGYDSKSDKGVAGRTSLQKRNNRFREEANSLLRESVSEIGARGTGNGVGKYSSGGLTPLEGGPVRGEDTSPDIKLVRVAEQYAADNGIDLKRQAEYAQVDPARATRIADAYAEMKHDPQNPVVAEAYQNMIKQTRAQYQALVDAGYEFYFYDNTNDPYDGNPWNAMRDLRANQRMGVYSTEAGFGSGDTAGTVDQNVSNNPLLEDTGLVWMFNGKPRKVLANDLFRAVHDAFGHGLEGAGFRAAGEENAWQAHVRLFTGSAVAALTSETRGQNSWTNFGPYGEQNRTAKVEDTIFADQKTGLLPEFAWTEGVVGDQQVAPEVRPTNLL
-796 RQPKKLVDIKNTY
+796 RQP
-809 VDENRVGI
+809 
-817 VLGTGPGIFGW
+817 
-828 HYSNG
+828 
-833 EIAPPISAPTPIQ
+833 
-846 GLPNA
+846 
-851 ANIGRSVASIL
+851 
-862 SSTKTKKLIEEL
+862 
-874 FGITNLK
+874 
-881 AIPINGMW
+881 
-889 KGSEEASFIL
+889 
-899 TGDGMDF
+899 
-906 DSANELSKFLG
+906 
-917 LMMSQEAT
+917 
-925 LVTQPTS
+925 
-932 EISSDNIPAFYMGYG
+932 
-947 QKLTPEQLSS
+947 
-957 IANLAKE
+957 
-964 QGINYST
+964 
-971 TADGRA
+971 
-977 IKVLYFDGEAG
+977 
-988 FNEFKLKI
+988 
-996 KAFSVANGFTQEGKF
+996 
-1011 EIRSNQN
+1011 
-1018 DTESI
+1018 
-1023 GSLAGQ
+1023 
-1029 LAGGIQGS
+1029 
-1037 ATGPSDLFRRSID
+1037 
-1050 NILAPYA
+1050 
-1057 KAVAAEG
+1057 
-1064 YRFSADRF
+1064 
-1072 AERFGLSDPER
+1072 
-1083 EYIRTALY
+1083 
-1091 PKKGADLSTAG
+1091 
-1102 IIDGTETLEVAKSSK
+1102 
-1117 AKKPKATN
+1117 
-1125 NDIMFA
+1125 
-1131 LQNRAG
+1131 
-1137 AIGQIEPG
+1137 
-1145 DYSAAAQKIIS
+1145 
-1156 EGIAS
+1156 
-1161 EIISSLSTPT
+1161 
-1171 GKSAVGWYDRALKA
+1171 
-1185 AKKLYYSVFPTMQSN
+1185 
-1200 DNIESFFNA
+1200 
-1209 VLGIASQ
+1209 
-1216 GADVFT
+1216 
-1222 NSTNAGRM
+1222 
-1230 NELILNQGMTISK
+1230 
-1243 AISALYGTF
+1243 
-1252 GKDTRAIENNYE
+1252 
-1264 KLEFLLKQVGKDKLR
+1264 
-1279 AKLSKTK
+1279 
-1286 TVGEWNKIF
+1286 
-1295 REDKSLHFGGE
+1295 
-1306 KIELAGKADQK
+1306 
-1317 VTGWMA
+1317 
-1323 FGPKIGSFIN
+1323 
-1333 NLSGDYS
+1333 
-1340 TLTADLWFSRTWNRF
+1340 
-1355 LGYVFVHTP
+1355 
-1364 QAESHQYDQ
+1364 
-1373 FRRAVLAEASRTTE
+1373 
-1387 PKSVAKDG
+1387 
-1395 TVEQWEHGEDLA
+1395 
-1407 GYGYNNA
+1407 
-1414 RQLPQEEIDQLVAD
+1414 
-1428 PDAMFELATYLED
+1428 
-1441 MYRKGFDY
+1441 
-1449 TGGKGDGYSTKSDLR
+1449 
-1464 RAAKNWIEG
+1464 
-1473 RKNSVALPRTDS
+1473 
-1485 EREFQQ
+1485 
-1491 STMEIAQK
+1491 
-1499 IIKRK
+1499 
-1504 TGIDITIADMQ
+1504 
-1515 AVLWYHEKELF
+1515 
-1526 GKLGS
+1526 
-1531 VSKKAKPA
+1531 
-1539 DYEDAAREFVNLY
+1539 
-1552 NSGDLFLG
+1552 
-1560 VDGKYLSGSKG
+1560 
-1571 SYLKKGKGN
+1571 
-1580 LLKQVNPT
+1580 
-1588 FFSALSRE
+1588 
-1596 IGGLSKIANK
+1596 
-1606 DGMVKPDQA
+1606 
-1615 IAWITARQK
+1615 
-1624 EGKFKKAEVDAVGLM
+1624 
-1639 DYLALR
+1639 
-1645 KTPVAVM
+1645 
-1652 TIEEFV
+1652 
-1658 KEKGVQI
+1658 
-1665 EEVMLGKA
+1665 
-1673 PEIEER
+1673 
-1679 SVDSFIDE
+1679 
-1687 ALEQIKEEDPE
+1687 
-1698 QNLHGPDDPD
+1698 
-1708 VYALAVSMQER
+1708 
-1719 YNENAEYHNEM
+1719 
-1730 DSTAFSDYQEPG
+1730 
-1742 GEDYKELL
+1742 
-1750 LTLPRDQ
+1750 
-1757 ARFYGNHFHSENIV
+1757 
-1771 AHVRF
+1771 
-1776 NTRTD
+1776 
-1781 ADGNKVLFLEEL
+1781 
-1793 QSDWAQGGKK
+1793 
-1803 QGFSTP
+1803 
-1809 KSIRA
+1809 
-1814 IKLLEEA
+1814 
-1821 VQTARERQQ
+1821 
-1830 SLKYE
+1830 
-1835 ISELP
+1835 
-1840 YNPDELGNSQNE
+1840 
-1852 GVLSELKKKWS
+1852 
-1863 EVDGEIRRLNTEID
+1863 
-1877 NMSAVPTA
+1877 
-1885 PFVTDTQAW
+1885 
-1894 TALILKRMLRYAVD
+1894 
-1908 NGINT
+1908 
-1913 VSWTTGEMQAKRYDL
+1913 
-1928 SRYVSEVHYDP
+1928 
-1939 KSQRLQAYAKDGYS
+1939 
-1953 PIISG
+1953 
-1958 IVAPDKLADYIGKD
+1958 
-1972 AAGKLLAKKT
+1972 
-1982 TNIPTDKGVVPTH
+1982 
-1995 VLKKLEL
+1995 
-2002 KVGGEG
+2002 
-2008 MAAYYDAIVPQVAK
+2008 
-2022 KIIKSIGGELGKSNI
+2022 
-2037 EGMADTQAIYITPE
+2037 
-2051 MRDNILGG
+2051 
-2059 QALFQPVQGQDEAR
+2059 VQGQEDAR

-2481 ASRPIGTIK
+2481 ASKPIGTIK

-2577 GMGKTELPAGAYLAK
+2577 GMGKTELPVGAYLAK

-2754 LAAGSIDAGEIG
+2754 LAAGSIAAGEIG

-2811 DNFMSRMYAENK
+2811 DSFMSRMYAENK

-2855 FYFSEISANPV
+2855 FYFNEISANPV
-2866 ITPFGVYRGGYVPA
+2866 ITPFGIYRGGYVPA

-2941 FIHIEPKI
+2941 FTYIEPKI

-2956 KTSQTFSAAMDQLDP
+2956 KTSKTFSAAMDQLDP

-3016 LMVGNITNALQQLT
+3016 MMVGNVTNALQQLT
-3030 GISIGALK
+3030 GLSIGALK
-3038 VRPANLRN
+3038 VKPGNLRN
-3046 ALWLLVRQPTDT
+3046 ALWLYTRQPTDT
-3058 VAMVSEKSK
+3058 SAMVAEKSK
-3067 FMLTRM
+3067 YMNTRM

-3079 ISKTIEELL
+3079 ISKTIDELL

-3093 YDKLRAFAGKHGY
+3093 YDKLRSFAGKHGY

-3114 TVDTIVWVGAYN
+3114 AVDTIVWIGAYN
-3126 QSMAETGNEKDA
+3126 QSMTETGNERDA

-3153 APEDVSRFETGNS
+3153 SPEDVSRFETGNA

-3197 VKKGMGHLLYIYTFA
+3197 VKKGMGQLLYIYTFA

-3251 ARTAMAMVPIV
+3251 ARTAIAMIPIV
-3262 GPSVLA
+3262 GPSIMA

-3278 DDRISTSASV
+3278 DDRISTSASI

-3307 DGSWKKAVR
+3307 DGSWKKAIR

-3336 IGYAADIAQGKVN
+3336 IGYAADIAQGKV
-3349 PESAMD
+3349 ESGSAMD

>member
-1 MAEPMKLGIT
+1 MAEGKSLGELLNDPEIAARWIRVFDQTYNNRSYRILTPEGGVSDYVTIKDGSDATMAWKSFGAIAKAVSILTDGTASNTYYQIGKEHKVRNFYNNLFGPNSPLGFATIDTHAVAAANLRPLAAQDDEVTQAFGGAGSSSSSNTGLNGTYPIIHEAYRRAAEARGILPRQMQSVTWEAARGLFEASKKSGMKTEANAIWSRYKSGEIDQERAQKEIFTLAGGIT
-11 VPGTKPASKFNPNGQ
+11 PPSWSKVPFNDTVGRTYEGASQKAIDAIGNVGAKQNPVNVLFEVAPDPNDVELTAAWNALSPADKVRISQ
-26 DYDYERA
+26 DITAAIIPKILEEIG
-33 MSSGMGPAA
+33 SSGKVSATIGGYLGATNPSLSLSIDRKELAVTAA
-42 SGPNAGHWGSVA
+42 KLIGRALSQDAMVVISEQQITGTSAVGAVSIA
-54 PVTTQEMA
+54 
-62 THGLPEGS
+62 LPEGYGEKEISALYDKMWELETGGKKLVEGYTAQDGYMVILNQSGLSNEEFASTIHNHIGPEFEVDGLNVFSALIDKKDYGYDTENESTTAGRASIEKRNDRFREEANGLLRESIAEIGARGTGNGSGKYS
-70 SIMLKGSLHP
+70 SGGLAPLEGGPVRGEDTSPDPKLVSIAEQYAADNGIDLKRQAEYAQVDPARATRIADAYAEMKHDPQNPVVAEAYQNMIKQTRAQYQALVDAGYEFYFYDNTNDPYDGNPWNAMRDLRANQRMGVYSTEAGFGSGDTAGTVDQNVSNNPLLEDTGLVWMFNGKPRKVLANDLFRAVH
-80 TWDKAIAAENAR
+80 DAFGHGLEGAGFRAAGEENAWQAHVRLFTGSAVAALTSETR
-92 GSNIQKRGDR
+92 GQNSWTNFGP
-102 YFSVPQPSNKQLSE
+102 YG
-116 LLDSLKSEQNSN
+116 EQNR
-128 LTVSIDNAVKSNADV
+128 TAKVEDTIF
-143 AAADQ
+143 ADQ
-148 KLSSEIGLPP
+148 KTGL
-158 DVVARNRDKIHQD
+158 
-171 LRAARIKEIA
+171 L
-181 DNGMNPALKKLFADP
+181 P
-196 EFAKIAHPDVD
+196 EFAW
-207 GLSVV
+207 
-212 EQSARAI
+212 
-219 KAVSSGAVGTL
+219 T
-230 LGGGI
+230 
-235 KGTGTIISD
+235 
-244 LAYLQTGDKNLKLG
+244 
-258 SSIYGIGESIEDF
+258 
-271 SKKYLRPSG
+271 
-280 NLSKIEQV
+280 
-288 AEGVGQA
+288 EGVVGDQQIA
-295 GGQVAL
+295 
-301 WLLSPAAKITSLSLM
+301 P
-316 LGQGATAME
+316 
-325 EMIKNDPVSREALEV
+325 EV
-340 DKAAQR
+340 R
-346 LTGGVITAATN
+346 PT
-357 AIATK
+357 
-362 FFISAPQALALSNK
+362 
-376 WLHHSITVGLGA
+376 
-388 GVEGITEYAENVLH
+388 
-402 DLAGAMTNPESK
+402 
-414 VKWAEAQDAGE
+414 
-425 IGVYVGAIV
+425 
-434 QSIANAALHIKA
+434 
-446 NKQKSEFEKLQTSG
+446 
-460 GEQGLKQKSPDAY
+460 
-473 NKFSDS
+473 
-479 VAAHMANTTDG
+479 
-490 PVTEVYI
+490 
-497 DRNTFKQALTAN
+497 
-509 KIDPVEVGKAIPSI
+509 
-523 TDQVNS
+523 
-529 VDITGDIV
+529 
-537 IPMNDWIGKVIGT
+537 
-550 DIGAILSP
+550 
-558 HARGSVDATSLN
+558 
-570 EVQQATAM
+570 
-578 QPEMSAQIL
+578 
-587 AAIAKKQLNDD
+587 
-598 FVKSSH
+598 
-604 EVQDIMFQ
+604 
-612 QLKQT
+612 
-617 GRYADPVS
+617 
-625 RINAQFVRDFVVTQ
+625 
-639 AANQNMMPMDFF
+639 
-651 NKYMY
+651 
-656 KVAAEGQAAF
+656 
-666 QQQDKPYISWG
+666 
-677 INSDPEFDAE
+677 
-687 GNESEGEDF
+687 
-696 VKIDRM
+696 
-702 YVPESQ
+702 
-708 RQKGLARAML
+708 
-718 RNALAEIQKEHPG
+718 
-731 MTIKLSAEPF
+731 
-741 GKNPKDEVIDTEDL
+741 
-755 VKFYES
+755 
-761 EGFSVTDTR
+761 
-770 GDGVIM
+770 
-776 EHDGSPV
+776 
-783 EPMALNEETQNLL
+783 NLL
-796 RQPKKLVDIKNTY
+796 RQP
-809 VDENRVGI
+809 
-817 VLGTGPGIFGW
+817 
-828 HYSNG
+828 
-833 EIAPPISAPTPIQ
+833 
-846 GLPNA
+846 
-851 ANIGRSVASIL
+851 
-862 SSTKTKKLIEEL
+862 
-874 FGITNLK
+874 
-881 AIPINGMW
+881 
-889 KGSEEASFIL
+889 
-899 TGDGMDF
+899 
-906 DSANELSKFLG
+906 
-917 LMMSQEAT
+917 
-925 LVTQPTS
+925 
-932 EISSDNIPAFYMGYG
+932 
-947 QKLTPEQLSS
+947 
-957 IANLAKE
+957 
-964 QGINYST
+964 
-971 TADGRA
+971 
-977 IKVLYFDGEAG
+977 
-988 FNEFKLKI
+988 
-996 KAFSVANGFTQEGKF
+996 
-1011 EIRSNQN
+1011 
-1018 DTESI
+1018 
-1023 GSLAGQ
+1023 
-1029 LAGGIQGS
+1029 
-1037 ATGPSDLFRRSID
+1037 
-1050 NILAPYA
+1050 
-1057 KAVAAEG
+1057 
-1064 YRFSADRF
+1064 
-1072 AERFGLSDPER
+1072 
-1083 EYIRTALY
+1083 
-1091 PKKGADLSTAG
+1091 
-1102 IIDGTETLEVAKSSK
+1102 
-1117 AKKPKATN
+1117 
-1125 NDIMFA
+1125 
-1131 LQNRAG
+1131 
-1137 AIGQIEPG
+1137 
-1145 DYSAAAQKIIS
+1145 
-1156 EGIAS
+1156 
-1161 EIISSLSTPT
+1161 
-1171 GKSAVGWYDRALKA
+1171 
-1185 AKKLYYSVFPTMQSN
+1185 
-1200 DNIESFFNA
+1200 
-1209 VLGIASQ
+1209 
-1216 GADVFT
+1216 
-1222 NSTNAGRM
+1222 
-1230 NELILNQGMTISK
+1230 
-1243 AISALYGTF
+1243 
-1252 GKDTRAIENNYE
+1252 
-1264 KLEFLLKQVGKDKLR
+1264 
-1279 AKLSKTK
+1279 
-1286 TVGEWNKIF
+1286 
-1295 REDKSLHFGGE
+1295 
-1306 KIELAGKADQK
+1306 
-1317 VTGWMA
+1317 
-1323 FGPKIGSFIN
+1323 
-1333 NLSGDYS
+1333 
-1340 TLTADLWFSRTWNRF
+1340 
-1355 LGYVFVHTP
+1355 
-1364 QAESHQYDQ
+1364 
-1373 FRRAVLAEASRTTE
+1373 
-1387 PKSVAKDG
+1387 
-1395 TVEQWEHGEDLA
+1395 
-1407 GYGYNNA
+1407 
-1414 RQLPQEEIDQLVAD
+1414 
-1428 PDAMFELATYLED
+1428 
-1441 MYRKGFDY
+1441 
-1449 TGGKGDGYSTKSDLR
+1449 
-1464 RAAKNWIEG
+1464 
-1473 RKNSVALPRTDS
+1473 
-1485 EREFQQ
+1485 
-1491 STMEIAQK
+1491 
-1499 IIKRK
+1499 
-1504 TGIDITIADMQ
+1504 
-1515 AVLWYHEKELF
+1515 
-1526 GKLGS
+1526 
-1531 VSKKAKPA
+1531 
-1539 DYEDAAREFVNLY
+1539 
-1552 NSGDLFLG
+1552 
-1560 VDGKYLSGSKG
+1560 
-1571 SYLKKGKGN
+1571 
-1580 LLKQVNPT
+1580 
-1588 FFSALSRE
+1588 
-1596 IGGLSKIANK
+1596 
-1606 DGMVKPDQA
+1606 
-1615 IAWITARQK
+1615 
-1624 EGKFKKAEVDAVGLM
+1624 
-1639 DYLALR
+1639 
-1645 KTPVAVM
+1645 
-1652 TIEEFV
+1652 
-1658 KEKGVQI
+1658 
-1665 EEVMLGKA
+1665 
-1673 PEIEER
+1673 
-1679 SVDSFIDE
+1679 
-1687 ALEQIKEEDPE
+1687 
-1698 QNLHGPDDPD
+1698 
-1708 VYALAVSMQER
+1708 
-1719 YNENAEYHNEM
+1719 
-1730 DSTAFSDYQEPG
+1730 
-1742 GEDYKELL
+1742 
-1750 LTLPRDQ
+1750 
-1757 ARFYGNHFHSENIV
+1757 
-1771 AHVRF
+1771 
-1776 NTRTD
+1776 
-1781 ADGNKVLFLEEL
+1781 
-1793 QSDWAQGGKK
+1793 
-1803 QGFSTP
+1803 
-1809 KSIRA
+1809 
-1814 IKLLEEA
+1814 
-1821 VQTARERQQ
+1821 
-1830 SLKYE
+1830 
-1835 ISELP
+1835 
-1840 YNPDELGNSQNE
+1840 
-1852 GVLSELKKKWS
+1852 
-1863 EVDGEIRRLNTEID
+1863 
-1877 NMSAVPTA
+1877 
-1885 PFVTDTQAW
+1885 
-1894 TALILKRMLRYAVD
+1894 
-1908 NGINT
+1908 
-1913 VSWTTGEMQAKRYDL
+1913 
-1928 SRYVSEVHYDP
+1928 
-1939 KSQRLQAYAKDGYS
+1939 
-1953 PIISG
+1953 
-1958 IVAPDKLADYIGKD
+1958 
-1972 AAGKLLAKKT
+1972 
-1982 TNIPTDKGVVPTH
+1982 
-1995 VLKKLEL
+1995 
-2002 KVGGEG
+2002 
-2008 MAAYYDAIVPQVAK
+2008 
-2022 KIIKSIGGELGKSNI
+2022 
-2037 EGMADTQAIYITPE
+2037 
-2051 MRDNILGG
+2051 
-2059 QALFQPVQGQDEAR
+2059 VQGQEDAR

-2116 EQSKQDMQTILDW
+2116 EQSKQDMQTVLDW

-2237 IFQTQEQSGMDDS
+2237 IFQTKEQSGMDDS

-2481 ASRPIGTIK
+2481 ASKPIGTIK

-2754 LAAGSIDAGEIG
+2754 LAAGSIAAGEIG

-2855 FYFSEISANPV
+2855 FYFNEISANPV
-2866 ITPFGVYRGGYVPA
+2866 ITPFGIYRGGYVPA

-2941 FIHIEPKI
+2941 FTYIEPKI

-3016 LMVGNITNALQQLT
+3016 MMVGNVTNALQQLT
-3030 GISIGALK
+3030 GLSIGALK
-3038 VRPANLRN
+3038 VKPGNLRN
-3046 ALWLLVRQPTDT
+3046 ALWLYTRQPTDT
-3058 VAMVSEKSK
+3058 SAMVAEKSK
-3067 FMLTRM
+3067 YMNTRM

-3079 ISKTIEELL
+3079 ISKTIDELL

-3093 YDKLRAFAGKHGY
+3093 YDKLRSFAGKHGY

-3114 TVDTIVWVGAYN
+3114 AVDTIVWIGAYN
-3126 QSMAETGNEKDA
+3126 QSMTETGNERDA

-3153 APEDVSRFETGNS
+3153 SPEDVSRFETGNA

-3197 VKKGMGHLLYIYTFA
+3197 VKKGMGQLLYIYTFA

-3251 ARTAMAMVPIV
+3251 ARTAIAMIPIV
-3262 GPSVLA
+3262 GPSIMA

-3278 DDRISTSASV
+3278 DDRISTSASI

-3307 DGSWKKAVR
+3307 DGSWKKAIR